1 MPSGLM
7 IYALQL
13 RLITARIFKVNEQ
26 VLSLKKS
33 KIGCAKCSKFYRVQ
47 SNPAEF
53 NE

>member
-7 IYALQL
+7 TYALQL
-13 RLITARIFKVNEQ
+13 RLFTARISKVNEQ
-26 VLSLKKS
+26 NLNLKKS
-33 KIGCAKCSKFYRVQ
+33 KIGCARCSKFYRVQ